1 VLIVSGANDEIFP
14 GDSQKQ
20 YLGDLPR
27 AEMHFAE
34 HRPFR
39 AGLQRARDC
48 IPHAKLLIGLW
59 QLAEMREVVPM
70 PSPWKVRLR
79 NHSDLSDYP

>member
-1 VLIVSGANDEIFP
+1 VVIVSGANDEIFP
-14 GDSQKQ
+14 GDNQKQ

-39 AGLQRARDC
+39 AGVQRRE
-48 IPHAKLLIGLW
+48 IPHAKVFDRTLV
-59 QLAEMREVVPM
+59 AR
-70 PSPWKVRLR
+70 
-79 NHSDLSDYP
+79 